1 MKLWRLALDFSLNER
16 MLDFRRFGNMVRLET
31 SQWTVHRC
39 WPVAFASRA
48 VDMDRRGPK
57 RLRLLSPD
65 AYFEGDI
72 VNPRII
78 LQRYLKARRTV

>member
-1 MKLWRLALDFSLNER
+1 MKLWRLALSCDVDKIPQLR
-16 MLDFRRFGNMVRLET
+16 KPKALWYVI
-31 SQWTVHRC
+31 RC

-78 LQRYLKARRTV
+78 LQRYLEWRKR